1 MKNEQVPDSQQTGN
15 EKNPDGGELGRV
27 MIDGM
32 RVYSRVLGY
41 IKSAQRRCS
50 RKIDS
55 STVKNSQLATVFTDW
70 RQGKKKPTGEK

>member
-55 STVKNSQLATVFTDW
+55 STALNVMAVECTSMMEVRKT
-70 RQGKKKPTGEK
+70 